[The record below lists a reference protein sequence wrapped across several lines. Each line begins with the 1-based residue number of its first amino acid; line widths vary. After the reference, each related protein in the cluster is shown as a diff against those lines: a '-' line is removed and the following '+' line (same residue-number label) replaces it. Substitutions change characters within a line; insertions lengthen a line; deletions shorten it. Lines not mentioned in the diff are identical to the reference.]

1 MSRVGNRSDLGVP
14 KPSRRWS
21 PFLKQVVFI
30 AILIGAVWAVFRFSQ
45 VLGPTIIACLLA
57 YVFAPL
63 VDWLQ
68 RHARIPRAVGIL
80 LAYLLIL
87 GVLSLVPILV
97 IPSLVEQAQALD
109 VDLGQILVTLSEWW
123 GQRELVLFG
132 FAVDVQSLYNQV
144 GDALRGLFSPVA
156 TGALS
161 LVANV
166 VSALFWTIY
175 VLVVSFY
182 LLLDAPRLRGY
193 FADLLPPQHR
203 DELLRLLDD
212 VDRIWR
218 SFFRG
223 QLVLSLTIG
232 IVVTVVTA
240 ALGLRNALA
249 LGLLAGILEF
259 LPNIGPAVAAA
270 PAVLLALF
278 QGSTY
283 LPLSR
288 WAFAL
293 VVIGAY
299 MLIQQVE
306 NNFLMPRILGRSVRL
321 HPLVVIVGIVLGG
334 SLAGILGI
342 FLAAPTLATL
352 RLLLRYAYRKLLDME
367 PFGEGLTP
375 IPEVELPLPRGL
387 VAGERVEAILFDLDG
402 TLIETDRALAGTE
415 DKERPDPRGTL
426 RLGLWRA
433 ADRVHKAL
441 DRVGLDDEA
450 DRLRQWVS
458 ARVPLLPDI
467 TEIPP
472 VDGMRDAL
480 QALARRYRLG
490 LLTTRPRREAIRW
503 LEHHG
508 LMDTFAVI
516 TANDDVHHRKPDPEG
531 VLRSAERLNLP
542 PNCCLVV
549 GDTPDDVEAAKR
561 AGALSAAVLTGL
573 GREED
578 LADADLLVQSVA
590 ELPELLL

>member
-1 MSRVGNRSDLGVP
+1 MSKVGNRLDLSTP

-30 AILIGAVWAVFRFSQ
+30 AILVGVVWTVFRFGQ
-45 VLGPTIIACLLA
+45 VLTPTIIACLLA

-68 RHARIPRAVGIL
+68 RHARIPRALGIL
-80 LAYLLIL
+80 LAYLVLL
-87 GVLSLVPILV
+87 GAISLVPMLIV
-97 IPSLVEQAQALD
+97 PSLLEQAQALD
-109 VDLGQILVTLSEWW
+109 VDLGKILVTLSEWW

-132 FAVDVQSLYNQV
+132 FSVDVQSLYHQM
-144 GDALRGLFSPVA
+144 GDALRGLFSPAA

-175 VLVVSFY
+175 ILVVSFY
-182 LLLDAPRLRGY
+182 LLLDAPHLRGY
-193 FADLLPPQHR
+193 FAGLLPPQHR

-259 LPNIGPAVAAA
+259 LPNVGPAVAAA

-321 HPLVVIVGIVLGG
+321 HPLVVLVGIVLGA

-387 VAGERVEAILFDLDG
+387 VAGERVEAILLDLDG
-402 TLIETDRALAGTE
+402 TLIETDRALAGGE
-415 DKERPDPRGTL
+415 EREQLHPRGAL

-450 DRLRQWVS
+450 DRLRQWLGT
-458 ARVPLLPDI
+458 RVPLLPDI
-467 TEIPP
+467 TAIPP
-472 VDGMRDAL
+472 VHGMREAL
-480 QALARRYRLG
+480 QALARKYRLG

-508 LMDTFAVI
+508 LIDTFAVI
-516 TANDDVHHRKPDPEG
+516 TANDDVRHRKPDPEG

-542 PNCCLVV
+542 PNRCLVV

-573 GREED
+573 GREEE

>member
-1 MSRVGNRSDLGVP
+1 MSRTGNRSDLGVP

-21 PFLKQVVFI
+21 PFLKQAVSI
-30 AILIGAVWAVFRFSQ
+30 TILIGVVWAVFRFSQ

-68 RHARIPRAVGIL
+68 RRARIPRAIGIL
-80 LAYLLIL
+80 LAYLILL
-87 GVLSLVPILV
+87 GVISLVPILV
-97 IPSLVEQAQALD
+97 VPSLVEQARALD
-109 VDLGQILVTLSEWW
+109 LDLGRILVTLSEWF
-123 GQRELVLFG
+123 GQRELTFLG
-132 FAVDVQSLYNQV
+132 FSVDVQSLYAQV
-144 GDALRGLFSPVA
+144 GDALRGLFSPAA

-182 LLLDAPRLRGY
+182 LLLEAPRLRGY
-193 FADLLPPQHR
+193 FADLLPPHHR

-232 IVVTVVTA
+232 IVVTVATA
-240 ALGLRNALA
+240 ALGLQNALA

-259 LPNIGPAVAAA
+259 LPNVGPAVAAA
-270 PAVLLALF
+270 PAVLLAWF
-278 QGSTY
+278 QGSAY

-288 WAFAL
+288 WTFAL
-293 VVIGAY
+293 VVIGVY

-306 NNFLMPRILGRSVRL
+306 NNVLMPRILGRSVRL
-321 HPLVVIVGIVLGG
+321 HPLVVLVGIVLGA

-375 IPEVELPLPRGL
+375 IPQVELPLPRGL

-415 DKERPDPRGTL
+415 GEERPGPRGAL
-426 RLGLWRA
+426 NLGLWRA
-433 ADRVHKAL
+433 ADQVHKAL

-450 DRLRQWVS
+450 DRLRQWVG

-472 VDGMRDAL
+472 VDGMREAL
-480 QALARRYRLG
+480 QSLARRYRLG

-508 LMDTFAVI
+508 LVDLFSVV
-516 TANDDVHHRKPDPEG
+516 TASDDVRHRKPDPEG

-542 PNCCLVV
+542 PSRCLVV
-549 GDTPDDVEAAKR
+549 GDTPDDVRAAKG

-573 GREED
+573 GQEED
-578 LADADLLVQSVA
+578 LAEADLLVQSVA